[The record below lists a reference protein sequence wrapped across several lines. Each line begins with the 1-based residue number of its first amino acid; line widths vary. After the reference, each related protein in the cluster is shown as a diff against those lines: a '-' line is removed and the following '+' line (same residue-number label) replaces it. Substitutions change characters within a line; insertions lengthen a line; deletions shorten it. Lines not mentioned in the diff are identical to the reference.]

1 MTLAGNR
8 ILMFVD
14 EGYEDLEFWYPKI
27 RLEEEGAVL
36 DAAAARK
43 GVYHGKY
50 GYPARAEL
58 AYKDVDAAAYDALV
72 IPGGHAP
79 DRIRRHKN
87 AVAVVKEMVRAGKPV
102 AAICHGP
109 QVLISADALRGKRAT
124 CFESIKD
131 DVINA
136 GAAYVDAEVVADGGI
151 ITSRKPADLA
161 AFCRAIIA
169 ALSE

>member
-8 ILMFVD
+8 ILIFVD
-14 EGYEDLEFWYPKI
+14 DGYEDLEFWYPKI
-27 RLEEEGAVL
+27 RLEEEGAVV
-36 DAAAARK
+36 DVAAARK
-43 GVYHGKY
+43 GLYHGKY
-50 GYPARAEL
+50 GYPARAAL

-72 IPGGHAP
+72 IPGGQAP
-79 DRIRRHKN
+79 DRIRRHKS
-87 AVAVVKEMVRAGKPV
+87 ALAIVTEIMRAGKPV

-124 CFESIKD
+124 CFESIKV

-136 GAAYVDAEVVADGGI
+136 GAEYVDAEAVADGGV
-151 ITSRKPADLA
+151 ITSRTPADLP

-169 ALSE
+169 ALSG

>member
-8 ILMFVD
+8 ILIFVD
-14 EGYEDLEFWYPKI
+14 DGYEDLEFWYPKI
-27 RLEEEGAVL
+27 RLEEEGAVV
-36 DAAAARK
+36 DVAAAQK

-50 GYPARAEL
+50 GYPARADL
-58 AYKDVDAAAYDALV
+58 AFGDVDAAAYDALV
-72 IPGGHAP
+72 IPGGQAP

-87 AVAVVKEMVRAGKPV
+87 AVRVVKEIIRAGKPV

-131 DVINA
+131 DVMNA
-136 GAAYVDAEVVADGGI
+136 GAEYFDAEVVADGGI
-151 ITSRKPADLA
+151 ITSRKPADLPV
-161 AFCRAIIA
+161 FCRAIIA
-169 ALSE
+169 ALSP

>member
-8 ILMFVD
+8 ILIFVD
-14 EGYEDLEFWYPKI
+14 DGYEDLEFWYPKI
-27 RLEEEGAVL
+27 RLEEEGAVV
-36 DAAAARK
+36 DVAAARK
-43 GVYHGKY
+43 GVFYGKY
-50 GYPARAEL
+50 GYPARADL

-79 DRIRRHKN
+79 DRIRRYKN
-87 AVAVVKEMVRAGKPV
+87 AVATVKEMVRARKPV

-131 DVINA
+131 DIINA
-136 GAAYVDAEVVADGGI
+136 GAEFVDAEVVADGGI
-151 ITSRKPADLA
+151 ITSRTPADLA

-169 ALSE
+169 ALSD

>member
-14 EGYEDLEFWYPKI
+14 DGYEDLEFWYPKI
-27 RLEEEGAVL
+27 RLEEEGAVV
-36 DAAAARK
+36 DAASARK

-79 DRIRRHKN
+79 DRIRRFNN
-87 AVAVVKEMVRAGKPV
+87 AVAIVEEMVRARKPV

-109 QVLISADALRGKRAT
+109 QVLITADALRGKRAT
-124 CFESIKD
+124 CYESIKV

-136 GAAYVDAEVVADGGI
+136 GAEYVDAEVVSDGGV
-151 ITSRKPADLA
+151 ITSRKPADLP

-169 ALSE
+169 ALSA

>member
-14 EGYEDLEFWYPKI
+14 DGYEDLEFWYPKI
-27 RLEEEGAVL
+27 RLEEEGAVV
-36 DAAAARK
+36 DVAAARK
-43 GVYHGKY
+43 EVYHGKY
-50 GYPARAEL
+50 GYPARADL

-72 IPGGHAP
+72 IPGGRAP
-79 DRIRRHKN
+79 DRIRRFKN
-87 AVAVVKEMVRAGKPV
+87 AVAIVKEMVRARKPV

-109 QVLISADALRGKRAT
+109 QVLISAEALRGKRAT

-136 GAAYVDAEVVADGGI
+136 GAEFVDAEVVADGGV
-151 ITSRKPADLA
+151 ITSRTPADLP

-169 ALSE
+169 ALSD

>member
-8 ILMFVD
+8 ILIFVD
-14 EGYEDLEFWYPKI
+14 DGYEDLEFWYPKI

-36 DAAAARK
+36 DVAAAQRR
-43 GVYHGKY
+43 VYHGKY
-50 GYPARAEL
+50 GYPAPADV
-58 AYKDVDAAAYDALV
+58 AFGDVDASAYDALV

-79 DRIRRHKN
+79 DRIRRSKT
-87 AVAVVKEMVRAGKPV
+87 AVAVVKEMVRAKKPV

-109 QVLISADALRGKRAT
+109 QVLISAGALRGKRAT

-131 DVINA
+131 DVMNA
-136 GAAYVDAEVVADGGI
+136 GAEYVDAEVVVDGGV
-151 ITSRKPADLA
+151 ITSRTPADLP

-169 ALSE
+169 TMSG